1 MPCCNYNSGT
11 TKRLLLPRKGSF
23 SVPMSLNYQEFE
35 VSDVTLWTTGSGHTV
50 SELGLRFLPGARTSD
65 LGLPWS
71 TKLTHN
77 KLGVSFFA
85 EYEQINKETRSR
97 ADINLNRLRDQMRS
111 RSEPCLSYSQAHRRS
126 KSNQPNS
133 RCLSPLT
140 PRRLHP
146 SPRVAPPQPIVNPM
160 IKSSRRWSIAS
171 HPSSGYMTQN
181 STPPSYSACSRLVNI
196 LAYYRF
202 KSTNTI

>member
-1 MPCCNYNSGT
+1 MQFRFWHGWCFVAT
-11 TKRLLLPRKGSF
+11 TTAVQQRGCFFPGKGHLVLQRPWTIKKLKFLTSPFGQLARVTLCQDSESLLQLQIYTTLLL
-23 SVPMSLNYQEFE
+23 
-35 VSDVTLWTTGSGHTV
+35 
-50 SELGLRFLPGARTSD
+50 A
-65 LGLPWS
+65 WS

-97 ADINLNRLRDQMRS
+97 ADISLNRLRDQMRS

-181 STPPSYSACSRLVNI
+181 STPPSYSACSRL
-196 LAYYRF
+196 A
-202 KSTNTI
+202 TTA

>member
-1 MPCCNYNSGT
+1 MLCCNYNSGT

-23 SVPMSLNYQEFE
+23 SAPTSLNYQKIE
-35 VSDVTLWTTGSGHTV
+35 VSDVTLWTTGPSHTV
-50 SELGLRFLPGARTSD
+50 SRLRIPAPDTHTTLLLA
-65 LGLPWS
+65 WS

-97 ADINLNRLRDQMRS
+97 ADISLNRLRDQMRS

-181 STPPSYSACSRLVNI
+181 STPPSYSACSRL
-196 LAYYRF
+196 A
-202 KSTNTI
+202 TTA